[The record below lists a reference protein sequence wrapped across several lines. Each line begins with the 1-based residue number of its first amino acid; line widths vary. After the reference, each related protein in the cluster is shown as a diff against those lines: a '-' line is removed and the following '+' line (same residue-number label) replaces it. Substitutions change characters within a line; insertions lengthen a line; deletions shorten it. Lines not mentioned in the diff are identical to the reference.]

1 MWPEQIGFIVLELG
15 PTPFPLPPSSAKQRL
30 FQTVTA
36 DNRGLLL
43 SPTPSWRAFFLEKA
57 GLQHLSSCPPAA
69 YYWDQVSDE
78 YGPEMGAPFCPAPTR
93 EWRLYLKCGVA
104 GDPGAWSPWP
114 TSISIVIWSHEGLR
128 VLPYTVEG
136 HGVSHMEMLGIS
148 PTLSFRALRFCLG
161 DKHAIK
167 PMAPDVPSK

>member
-1 MWPEQIGFIVLELG
+1 MARTDRFHSTWTGTHSFS
-15 PTPFPLPPSSAKQRL
+15 PPSQLSKAETVPDCHSRQQR
-30 FQTVTA
+30 
-36 DNRGLLL
+36 
-43 SPTPSWRAFFLEKA
+43 TPSLTYSQLESFLPGKGRTSAFII
-57 GLQHLSSCPPAA
+57 LSPAA